1 MMKKQSIVA
10 LLVALSVIMA
20 GPVQAAFTVG
30 GENGWT
36 LSTDGVVNI
45 FGGYQSTDPIP
56 TGVTPADGPQLLSNK
71 DTTQQKFGIRVG
83 LVPSII
89 AFNVKAPIVNGIES
103 NVRVGFYP
111 NVQNKTDNRYE
122 TSPNIDNRE
131 FFYTARGK
139 YGEFLAGR
147 ALNLF
152 QAQNLLTDMT
162 LWTAGVLD
170 MTSARGGTSLGHIA
184 YGYLYTVFG
193 PQFRYT
199 TPDMNGVK
207 FALEVAEPYAVS
219 GNSGKQ
225 NIPRFEAELSYA
237 TTFKNG
243 KILTWL
249 GGLWQT
255 DTRSNDPGVA
265 RAGGHNTSLGI
276 APGMNLTIGPVTI
289 NSSGYYGQGL
299 GLVTPQDGNDMSVDS
314 TSGKERKHW
323 GFLAGATYQLTDSIR
338 IGANYGQTNQC
349 RNDNDSIDHLK
360 KTQEAAVGQIVYN
373 WTKFIQ
379 FSAEYI
385 WARDKWY
392 GNLKQESN
400 QVALGTVYF
409 W

>member
-1 MMKKQSIVA
+1 MMKKSSISI
-10 LLVALSVIMA
+10 LLVALSVTMA

-30 GENGWT
+30 GENGWS

-45 FGGYQSTDPIP
+45 FGGYQSTEPVP
-56 TGVTPADGPQLLSNK
+56 TGVTAADGPQLLNNK

-89 AFNVKAPIVNGIES
+89 AFNVRAPIVNGIES

-131 FFYTARGK
+131 FFYTAKGK
-139 YGEFLAGR
+139 YGELLAGR

-219 GNSGKQ
+219 GDSGKQ

-237 TTFKNG
+237 TAFKNG

-255 DTRSNDPGVA
+255 DTRSNDPAVA

-276 APGMNLTIGPVTI
+276 SPGMNLTIGPVTI

-299 GLVTPQDGNDMSVDS
+299 GMVTPQDGNDMSVDS
-314 TSGKERKHW
+314 ATGKERKHW
-323 GFLAGATYQLTDSIR
+323 GFLAGATYQLTDKLR

-349 RNDNDSIDHLK
+349 RNDNDSLEHLK

-392 GNLKQESN
+392 GNLEQKSN